1 MQLGLADAIADLDER
16 PTNLTT
22 WATMASLHN
31 YGFKYYRQSI
41 YERLKEKGY
50 RLIGTEIPDDARLVK
65 EEVKTTC
72 KENYQEHC
80 EQVAAAPI
88 ADDLAY
94 KKLKDKRAKT
104 EPERLSEK
112 KTAIAKRYLTDDVTP
127 DLVKADDDGLYGQL
141 QLHYYLTVGNSYL
154 QERDTQKVKKLAPDG
169 KIFTPDLNRA
179 CLSPKVIGL
188 QNLDLDQFFESDRIF
203 TNESLAE
210 WHRWLVETKADII
223 REIFGNSFNPASHTP
238 IRLASK
244 LLGKLGLKLI
254 CTDRRRIDGVITRF
268 YQLEALNAHNRSSI
282 FDRWLERDQSS
293 CDTTFNNTYTESRV
307 TPQKDVREA
316 A

>member
-50 RLIGTEIPDDARLVK
+50 RLMGTEIPDDARLVK

-72 KENYQEHC
+72 QESYHEHC

-94 KKLKDKRAKT
+94 EKLKDQRAKT

-127 DLVKADDDGLYGQL
+127 DLVKADDGGLYGQL
-141 QLHYYLTVGNSYL
+141 QLHYYLTVGNAYL
-154 QERDTQKVKKLAPDG
+154 KERDTQKVKKLAPDG

-179 CLSPKVIGL
+179 CLSPKVIAL
-188 QNLDLDQFFESDRIF
+188 QNLDLDQFFDCDRIF
-203 TNESLAE
+203 TNESLTE
-210 WHRWLVETKADII
+210 WHTHLVSTKADII
-223 REIFGNSFNPASHTP
+223 REVFGNSFNPASHTP

-293 CDTTFNNTYTESRV
+293 CDTTFNNTYQESRV
-307 TPQKDVREA
+307 TPQNDVREA